1 MMGQLLEGTS
11 SDMANN
17 RPISREVVT
26 EVVKLYGQAWVNQD
40 TSILPSIFS
49 KDAIYIGKLFTCH
62 LIYQFYSASS
72 FLHHIYYYYIE
83 RAYDTKATF
92 KGLKAIEDYWN
103 YQIVGKQSNI
113 QFRHVESEMVRD
125 IDNPIAVVKWLAEFD
140 NRRENRVGESSD
152 KTYKRVRY
160 VHILCYT
167 YMI

>member
-1 MMGQLLEGTS
+1 MGQLLEPTNYNV
-11 SDMANN
+11 MANN
-17 RPISREVVT
+17 WSVSRDRVIAVVN
-26 EVVKLYGQAWVNQD
+26 LYGEAWTQQN

-49 KDAIYIGKLFTCH
+49 KDAIYI
-62 LIYQFYSASS
+62 
-72 FLHHIYYYYIE
+72 E

-92 KGLKAIEDYWN
+92 KGLNAIEDYWN

-125 IDNPIAVVKWLAEFD
+125 IDKPIAVVKWLAEFD

-160 VHILCYT
+160 VHYL
-167 YMI
+167 ML